1 MNLDLDETT
10 LAIRREA
17 AEFARDTL
25 NEDFSAREHAGG
37 FSRAGWQACAEFGVQ
52 GLPFPGDYGGSE
64 ADVATTM
71 LAMEGLGYGCEDAGL
86 LFGINAQMWSV
97 QMPISIFGTEAQK
110 RRYLPALCEGRM
122 IGAHGM
128 SEPDSGS
135 DAFSMRSAARREG
148 DHWVLNGTKTFVT
161 NAPVAE
167 VFVVFA
173 NTDPGGGVLG
183 ISAFLV
189 ERGTPGFSI
198 GREIGKLGL
207 KTSPMAELALQDCRL
222 PADSLLG
229 EEGHGAAIFNSS
241 MEWERGCILAINLGI
256 MQRQLE
262 GSIRYA
268 EARKQYGRSIIE
280 FQAIERKIAD
290 MATRIEAGRQ
300 LLYRMAWAKQ
310 SGLDAVMYAAAAK
323 LYLSE
328 AAIQSSLAAVQI
340 HGGYGFT
347 TDFTPE
353 RDLRNAIGGTLYSGT
368 TEIQKNIIAQRLG
381 L

>member
-1 MNLDLDETT
+1 MNLDLDDTT

-25 NEDFSAREHAGG
+25 NEGFSEREHMGG
-37 FSRAGWQACAEFGVQ
+37 FSRAGWQQCAEFGVQ
-52 GLPFPGDYGGSE
+52 GLPFPAEYGGSE

-97 QMPISIFGTEAQK
+97 QMPISIFGTESQK
-110 RRYLPALCEGRM
+110 RRYLPALCAGRM
-122 IGAHGM
+122 IGGHGM

-135 DAFSMRSAARREG
+135 DAFSMRTAARRDG
-148 DHWVLNGTKTFVT
+148 DHWILNGAKTFVT
-161 NAPVAE
+161 NAPVAD

-173 NTDPGGGVLG
+173 NTDPRGGVLG
-183 ISAFLV
+183 ISAFLI
-189 ERGTPGFSI
+189 ERGTPGFSV

-222 PADSLLG
+222 TGDSLLG
-229 EEGHGAAIFNSS
+229 EVGQGATIFNSS
-241 MEWERGCILAINLGI
+241 MEWERGCILSTNLGI
-256 MQRQLE
+256 MQRQVE
-262 GSIRYA
+262 YCIRYA
-268 EARKQYGRSIIE
+268 EARQQYGRSILE

-300 LLYRMAWAKQ
+300 LLYRVAWAKEA
-310 SGLDAVMYAAAAK
+310 GVDAVMYAAAAK

-328 AAIQSSLAAVQI
+328 AAILSSLAAVQI

-347 TDFTPE
+347 TDFPPE
-353 RDLRNAIGGTLYSGT
+353 RELRNAIGGTLYSGT

>member
-1 MNLDLDETT
+1 MNLDLDDTT

-25 NEDFSAREHAGG
+25 NEGFSEREHMGG
-37 FSRAGWQACAEFGVQ
+37 FSRAGWQQCAEFGVQ
-52 GLPFPGDYGGSE
+52 GLPFPAEYGGSE

-97 QMPISIFGTEAQK
+97 QMPISIFGTESQK
-110 RRYLPALCEGRM
+110 RRYLPALCAGRM
-122 IGAHGM
+122 IGGHGM

-135 DAFSMRSAARREG
+135 DAFSMRTAARRDG
-148 DHWVLNGTKTFVT
+148 DHWILNGAKTFVT
-161 NAPVAE
+161 NAPVAD

-173 NTDPGGGVLG
+173 NTDPRGGVLG
-183 ISAFLV
+183 ISAFLI
-189 ERGTPGFSI
+189 ERGTPGVSV

-222 PADSLLG
+222 TGDSLLG
-229 EEGHGAAIFNSS
+229 EVGQGATIFNSS
-241 MEWERGCILAINLGI
+241 MEWERGCILSTNLGI
-256 MQRQLE
+256 MQRQVE
-262 GSIRYA
+262 YCIRYA
-268 EARKQYGRSIIE
+268 EARQQYGRSILE

-300 LLYRMAWAKQ
+300 LLYRVAWAKEA
-310 SGLDAVMYAAAAK
+310 GVDAVMYAAAAK

-328 AAIQSSLAAVQI
+328 AAILSSLAAVQI

-347 TDFTPE
+347 TDFPPE
-353 RDLRNAIGGTLYSGT
+353 RELRNAIGGTLYSGT

>member
-1 MNLDLDETT
+1 MNLELDETT

-17 AEFARDTL
+17 ADFAREAL
-25 NEDFSAREHAGG
+25 NDGFSAREHAGG
-37 FSRAGWQACAEFGVQ
+37 FSRENWQQCAEFGVH
-52 GLPFPGDYGGSE
+52 GLPFAAEYGGSE
-64 ADVATTM
+64 ADVTTTM

-97 QMPISIFGTEAQK
+97 QMPISIFGTPEQK
-110 RRYLPALCEGRM
+110 RRYLPSLCDGRM
-122 IGAHGM
+122 IGGHGM

-135 DAFSMRSAARREG
+135 DAFSMHTTARREG

-161 NAPVAE
+161 NAPVAD

-173 NTDPGGGVLG
+173 NTDPHGAVLG
-183 ISAFLV
+183 ISAFLI
-189 ERGTPGFSI
+189 ERGTPGFTI
-198 GREIGKLGL
+198 GREISKLGL
-207 KTSPMAELALQDCRL
+207 KTSPMAELAMQDCRL
-222 PADSLLG
+222 PAGNLLG
-229 EEGHGAAIFNSS
+229 KEGQGATIFNSS
-241 MEWERGCILAINLGI
+241 MEWERGCILATNLGI

-262 GSIRYA
+262 ECIRYA
-268 EARKQYGRSIIE
+268 EARKQYGRQIIE

-300 LLYRMAWAKQ
+300 LLYRVAWAKQ
-310 SGLDAVMYAAAAK
+310 SGIDAVMFAAAAK

-368 TEIQKNIIAQRLG
+368 TEIQKNIIAKQLG